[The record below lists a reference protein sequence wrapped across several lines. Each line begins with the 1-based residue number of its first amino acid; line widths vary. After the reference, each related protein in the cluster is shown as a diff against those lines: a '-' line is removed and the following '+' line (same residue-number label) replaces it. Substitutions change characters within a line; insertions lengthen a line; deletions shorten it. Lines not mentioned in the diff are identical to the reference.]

1 MKEHI
6 NVIKDSFIDYSGKEH
21 HFVIAAITTP
31 FEDEGTG
38 YPVVYGDGTA
48 NVLVKKITLGVS
60 ICNPE
65 DTFNEK
71 TGVMR
76 ALGRAKQS
84 DPVLYAVDG
93 DVITNFLVDSL
104 LAQEAKFLKNNPGL
118 FIRGY
123 NEAKERYLKN
133 NKMNE
138 LANNFS
144 ETERI
149 IIDNIKKNPNYLDN
163 VNEYIKWF
171 NSQQCKNHGK

>member
-1 MKEHI
+1 MKEHV
-6 NVIKDSFIDYSGKEH
+6 NVIKDSFIDYAGKEH
-21 HFVIAAITTP
+21 HFVIAAVTTP
-31 FEDEGTG
+31 LEDEVDG
-38 YPVVYGDGTA
+38 YPIAYGDDTV
-48 NVLVKKITLGVS
+48 NLLVKSICLGIS

-65 DTFNEK
+65 DTFDER
-71 TGVMR
+71 TGVMK

-84 DPVLYAVDG
+84 SPVLYAVNG
-93 DVITNFLVDSL
+93 DIITNFLVDSL

-118 FIRGY
+118 YIKGY

-138 LANNFS
+138 LATNFS

-149 IIDNIKKNPNYLDN
+149 IVDNIKKNPNYLDN

-171 NSQQCKNHGK
+171 NNQQCKNHGK